1 MAKENRSFLLLLS
14 FLSLLISPSVS
25 ISETS
30 LNAAITSL
38 RSNSYTLFGNA
49 ILTSDLYTD
58 LLSNNN
64 VSFTLFAPTD
74 PSLFTLDISTRADLY
89 VSSLRRHV
97 AIGRLQSLTPP
108 FPDSLPS
115 LLPDHP
121 VSLSLINGSGIVTA
135 NGVVIIAPRIFDGP
149 DLTVHGL
156 AGMLPVR
163 FAYPPSITPTLS
175 SPPTFTPTLSSPP
188 SITPTLSSLSS
199 ISPTLSSPPSIS
211 PTSNSPASISP
222 TSSSPASISPTSSS
236 PASISPTSS
245 SPPSISPTSSSP
257 PLNQVVEA
265 PMAELNQISMPPDT
279 GRSSL
284 DEISPSPMV
293 LRNGEEWWC
302 LTGEVEEAG
311 CFKVSSALGLA
322 NASPPMTGV
331 EGGI

>member
-1 MAKENRSFLLLLS
+1 MTPSIDFCLCYKTRSSLTQPHSKKTRLEKEQSAMAKEKQSLLLLLPFLLLL
-14 FLSLLISPSVS
+14 LTLPSPSLS
-25 ISETS
+25 ILESS

-58 LLSNNN
+58 LLSNDSA
-64 VSFTLFAPTD
+64 SFTLFAPTD

-108 FPDSLPS
+108 FPDALPS

-121 VSLSLINGSGIVTA
+121 VSLSMINGSGIVTA

-163 FAYPPSITPTLS
+163 FAYPPSIA
-175 SPPTFTPTLSSPP
+175 PTLSSPP
-188 SITPTLSSLSS
+188 SDR
-199 ISPTLSSPPSIS
+199 
-211 PTSNSPASISP
+211 
-222 TSSSPASISPTSSS
+222 
-236 PASISPTSS
+236 
-245 SPPSISPTSSSP
+245 
-257 PLNQVVEA
+257 VVEA
-265 PMAELNQISMPPDT
+265 PMAQMDQISLPPEMA
-279 GRSSL
+279 RLSL

-293 LRNGEEWWC
+293 LRKGEEWWC

-311 CFKVSSALGLA
+311 CFKVSSDLGLA
-322 NASPPMTGV
+322 NASPPMTGI
-331 EGGI
+331 EGGL

>member
-1 MAKENRSFLLLLS
+1 MANEKQSLLLLLLLTFLLLLPS
-14 FLSLLISPSVS
+14 LSLSVS
-25 ISETS
+25 ESS

-58 LLSNNN
+58 LLSNN
-64 VSFTLFAPTD
+64 SSSYTLFAPTD

-97 AIGRLQSLTPP
+97 AIGHLQSLTPP

-163 FAYPPSITPTLS
+163 FAYPPSIA
-175 SPPTFTPTLSSPP
+175 PTLSSPP
-188 SITPTLSSLSS
+188 SVSPTFSSPPS
-199 ISPTLSSPPSIS
+199 IAPTLSSPPSNSPPPSYPPLIS
-211 PTSNSPASISP
+211 PTSNSP
-222 TSSSPASISPTSSS
+222 
-236 PASISPTSS
+236 
-245 SPPSISPTSSSP
+245 PPDRA
-257 PLNQVVEA
+257 VEA
-265 PMAELNQISMPPDT
+265 PMAQFDQISMPPDMA
-279 GRSSL
+279 RLSL
-284 DEISPSPMV
+284 DGISPSPMV

-322 NASPPMTGV
+322 NASPPMMGI
-331 EGGI
+331 GGI

>member
-1 MAKENRSFLLLLS
+1 MAKEKQCLLLLLPFLLLLT
-14 FLSLLISPSVS
+14 LPSPSLS
-25 ISETS
+25 ILETS

-38 RSNSYTLFGNA
+38 RSNGYTLFGNA

-58 LLSNNN
+58 LLSNDSA
-64 VSFTLFAPTD
+64 SFTLFAPTD

-108 FPDSLPS
+108 FPNALPS
-115 LLPDHP
+115 LLPDQP
-121 VSLSLINGSGIVTA
+121 VSLSMINGSGIVTA

-156 AGMLPVR
+156 AGMLPVS
-163 FAYPPSITPTLS
+163 FAYPPSIAPTLS
-175 SPPTFTPTLSSPP
+175 SA
-188 SITPTLSSLSS
+188 
-199 ISPTLSSPPSIS
+199 PSIS
-211 PTSNSPASISP
+211 RTP
-222 TSSSPASISPTSSS
+222 SSL
-236 PASISPTSS
+236 
-245 SPPSISPTSSSP
+245 PSDR
-257 PLNQVVEA
+257 VVEA
-265 PMAELNQISMPPDT
+265 PMAQMDQISLPPEMA
-279 GRSSL
+279 RLSL

-311 CFKVSSALGLA
+311 CFKVSSDLGLA
-322 NASPPMTGV
+322 NASPPSMTGI